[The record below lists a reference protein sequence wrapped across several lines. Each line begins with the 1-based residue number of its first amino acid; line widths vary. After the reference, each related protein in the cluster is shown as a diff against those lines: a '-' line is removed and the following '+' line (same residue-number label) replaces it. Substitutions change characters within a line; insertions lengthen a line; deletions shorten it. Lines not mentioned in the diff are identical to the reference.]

1 MVMLGLEMTGREPF
15 HIVYLH
21 GLVRNEDGKKISKS
35 MADAWR
41 YDPLVLLDEYGQDPL
56 RFTLLTG
63 STPGNDTKV
72 SIARVEAN
80 RNFANKIWQASRFV
94 LSNLS
99 SNLERYVPRAEPLRP
114 EDLGDPADRW
124 IVSRYNRLVAEVDR
138 LLQAYQFGEAGRQLY
153 DFVWSEYCDWFIEM
167 TKVRLKSGDSA
178 QADAARRVLVT
189 VLDGCLKMLHPFMPF
204 VTEAIWQYL
213 PHEGDALIVAPWP
226 VAGPVDEATERQM
239 SELMDLVRAIRNARS
254 EYEVEP
260 GLRIAALISAGD
272 RLPFIAAQR
281 EVLEFLARLDPARL
295 TVASDLQQHPDKA
308 LTLVVDGYQ
317 CYLPLADL
325 VDLERER
332 ARLRQ
337 ELETLDRD
345 AARAE
350 GLLGNPSFVARARPD
365 VVEKEREKL
374 AAFAERRARLA
385 ERLAA
390 LG

>member
-1 MVMLGLEMTGREPF
+1 
-15 HIVYLH
+15 
-21 GLVRNEDGKKISKS
+21 
-35 MADAWR
+35 
-41 YDPLVLLDEYGQDPL
+41 
-56 RFTLLTG
+56 
-63 STPGNDTKV
+63 
-72 SIARVEAN
+72 
-80 RNFANKIWQASRFV
+80 
-94 LSNLS
+94 
-99 SNLERYVPRAEPLRP
+99 
-114 EDLGDPADRW
+114 
-124 IVSRYNRLVAEVDR
+124 
-138 LLQAYQFGEAGRQLY
+138 
-153 DFVWSEYCDWFIEM
+153 
-167 TKVRLKSGDSA
+167 
-178 QADAARRVLVT
+178 
-189 VLDGCLKMLHPFMPF
+189 MPF